1 MTGKTHMLF
10 GAALSLYILPKLGIE
25 ANLVTAAIA
34 SAGALI
40 PDIDH
45 PGSKINQIMLPMK
58 NRLGKM
64 IIYSGLGGV
73 LLYKAN
79 NLDSTLT
86 FLGLIL
92 IVIGLSHHRSFTHSI
107 PGAASLSL
115 VSFMFFKNYLSNNLI
130 YAFIIGI
137 LSHLI
142 GDFFTKQ
149 GIELFYPISEK
160 NYRLPIN
167 ISSGG
172 IFKYIISFILVF
184 AIMKSIF

>member
-1 MTGKTHMLF
+1 MII
-10 GAALSLYILPKLGIE
+10 GAALSLYTLPKLGIE
-25 ANLVTAAIA
+25 ANLITAAAA

-73 LLYKAN
+73 LLYKASS
-79 NLDSTLT
+79 LHSTLS

-92 IVIGLSHHRSFTHSI
+92 IIIGLSHHRSFTHSI
-107 PGAASLSL
+107 PSAISLSII
-115 VSFMFFKNYLSNNLI
+115 SFMFFQNYFSNNLI

-142 GDFFTKQ
+142 GDFLTKQ
-149 GIELFYPISEK
+149 GIELFYPITDK
-160 NYRLPIN
+160 NYRFPIN

-172 IFKYIISFILVF
+172 IIEYIISFILVF
-184 AIMKSIF
+184 AIVKSIF